1 MDLNKPMNDGK
12 SQSIARG
19 ALPVLSVMALAGALS
34 ACGGGSNNLPD
45 PSISPTT
52 GFVACSDTTKCIT
65 TQFIVDSPVAGLNY
79 TCGTYNNIT
88 DATGTVSCENNSNIT
103 FFLQSTDAKRKVTLG
118 TYTLKKGVATLIR
131 ITPNDLVPP
140 STLAIGTIT
149 AGAVNITQLLE
160 TLRSPNYSYN
170 PSEPTSRLV
179 LDSTVKDAM
188 NALTKDIAATDM
200 SNGTFIDTFQPIL
213 TQLGR
218 TLISKDDATARL
230 NQGLQVLQAGSYYSS
245 PGLIL
250 SGLLGGADV
259 ATQAT
264 GVATNDKALLGLYN
278 VIDRSGFLIGQG
290 AEWHGDTTP
299 LDSSGK
305 PTTGTATAYTLLTN
319 GSGFTRLSL
328 SNSTVSAPSFLNPVN
343 NFVNSNYVWQPEAVT
358 LNTNGFWQPQTNTP
372 LGTATFTNGRL
383 IGGTYIVGNNTLWQ
397 NVTQPSPAATAPVNE
412 IATWKQAN
420 NSNPSYYNGT
430 MTLTKSRSVDSFL
443 DPVVFKTASNVGPGN
458 KAIFPLYAT
467 LTFHYTNTTNCTAGC
482 VLGTQGIVILA
493 NGNIITD
500 MKQDCS
506 PADATTLLSPS
517 ADPTKPTQ
525 QKRIGL
531 IGAAFQG
538 VSNINNS
545 YISPLIMLSGH
556 EFDQVDSTGVVTGTL
571 DGIQVGTLSTII
583 SQVNSVKVNVAGI
596 SSRNIN
602 ISDNTNVTTTDSQT
616 GVVTVVSTGEQSVL
630 PAAYTNFYD
639 SWNALKSTQATTDTA
654 ITARS
659 KGTVTMALTQCY
671 AQPIGK

>member
-1 MDLNKPMNDGK
+1 MDLNKPMNEGK
-12 SQSIARG
+12 SQLIGRV
-19 ALPVLSVMALAGALS
+19 ALPALSIMALAGALS
-34 ACGGGSNNLPD
+34 ACGGGSNNLAD
-45 PSISPTT
+45 PTVSPST
-52 GFVACSDTTKCIT
+52 GIVACTDTTKCIT

-103 FFLQSTDAKRKVTLG
+103 FFLQSTDAKHKVTLG
-118 TYTLKKGVATLIR
+118 TYTLKRGVATLIR

-149 AGAVNITQLLE
+149 AGAINITQLLE

-230 NQGLQVLQAGSYYSS
+230 NQGLQALQAGSYYTS
-245 PGLIL
+245 PALIL

-264 GVATNDKALLGLYN
+264 GIATNDKALLGLYN

-290 AEWHGDTTP
+290 AEWNGDTSP
-299 LDSSGK
+299 KDS
-305 PTTGTATAYTLLTN
+305 TGTATPYNLLTN

-328 SNSTVSAPSFLNPVN
+328 SNSSVNAPSFLNPVN

-358 LNTNGFWQPQTNTP
+358 LNANGFWQPQTNTL

-412 IATWKQAN
+412 IATWKQGN

-443 DPVVFKTASNVGPGN
+443 DPVVFKTASN
-458 KAIFPLYAT
+458 
-467 LTFHYTNTTNCTAGC
+467 
-482 VLGTQGIVILA
+482 
-493 NGNIITD
+493 ITD
-500 MKQDCS
+500 C
-506 PADATTLLSPS
+506 P
-517 ADPTKPTQ
+517 
-525 QKRIGL
+525 
-531 IGAAFQG
+531 
-538 VSNINNS
+538 
-545 YISPLIMLSGH
+545 
-556 EFDQVDSTGVVTGTL
+556 
-571 DGIQVGTLSTII
+571 
-583 SQVNSVKVNVAGI
+583 
-596 SSRNIN
+596 
-602 ISDNTNVTTTDSQT
+602 
-616 GVVTVVSTGEQSVL
+616 
-630 PAAYTNFYD
+630 
-639 SWNALKSTQATTDTA
+639 
-654 ITARS
+654 
-659 KGTVTMALTQCY
+659 
-671 AQPIGK
+671 